1 MVLVVLKTTE
11 EPPTI
16 EFDAVYPHRKIPVRR
31 IPSRRV
37 ACEIK
42 YDRLVI
48 ELLTAVSLTDYG
60 EMWHCAIVKNVMH
73 HMLKDSTII

>member
-1 MVLVVLKTTE
+1 MVIKTTKG
-11 EPPTI
+11 PPTI

-42 YDRLVI
+42 YDGLVI
-48 ELLTAVSLTDYG
+48 EPLTAVSLTDYG
-60 EMWHCAIVKNVMH
+60 EMWHCAIVQNVIH
-73 HMLKDSTII
+73 HMPKGSTII

>member
-1 MVLVVLKTTE
+1 MVLKTTE

-16 EFDAVYPHRKIPVRR
+16 EFDAAYPHRKIPMRR
-31 IPSRRV
+31 IPFRRV

-60 EMWHCAIVKNVMH
+60 EMWHCAIVKM
-73 HMLKDSTII
+73 